1 MTPPPIITI
10 NPLYL
15 DARLSMQM
23 QGTPSSGKMWF
34 GSCLLVDS
42 GSEINN
48 IGSLFP
54 PRSSKCRFC
63 VMQCHI
69 LLRRI
74 GT

>member
-1 MTPPPIITI
+1 
-10 NPLYL
+10 
-15 DARLSMQM
+15 MQM

-34 GSCLLVDS
+34 ESCLLVDS